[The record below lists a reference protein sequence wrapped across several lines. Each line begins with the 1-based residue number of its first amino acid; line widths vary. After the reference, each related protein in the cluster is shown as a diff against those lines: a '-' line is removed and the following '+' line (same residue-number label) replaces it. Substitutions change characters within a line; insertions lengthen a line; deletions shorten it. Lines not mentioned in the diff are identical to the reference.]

1 MTMKP
6 WIRTLLVALPLLTA
20 ACSRPFDVKTAP
32 GLVELDDQER
42 YEYRAIAP
50 EGVVVGVKVIDIGQ
64 KGDLAFWARAAT
76 LRIRQLDGYAM
87 LGAADVKTRDGA
99 AGRELRF
106 GHDEGGKPYL
116 YTLRVFVKHKGW
128 PSSSSRLFLVET
140 GGPKDEV
147 SRYQQALDWMQASL
161 ELD

>member
-1 MTMKP
+1 MRTS
-6 WIRTLLVALPLLTA
+6 IRTLLLALPLLLLCA

-32 GLVELDDQER
+32 GLVELDDQDH
-42 YEYRAIAP
+42 YAYRAIAP
-50 EGVVVGVKVIDIGQ
+50 EGVVVAVKVVDIGD
-64 KGDLAFWARAAT
+64 KGDLAFWARATT

-87 LGAADVKTRDGA
+87 LGASDVKTRDGTT
-99 AGRELRF
+99 GRELRF

-147 SRYQQALDWMQASL
+147 ARYQQALDWIEGSL
-161 ELD
+161 ALD